1 MQKLPV
7 PLIFITLAFIMP
19 GSLVWPQGASAL
31 EVTVRGIEARATAS
45 VMTQET
51 AQAMATVMTRETA
64 QATAIVMTQESVQA
78 ATEAATTVQ
87 APPQATPAVM
97 TISSAK
103 TSAAVMATDP
113 ADPTMLPLAS
123 DSGQLKTGT
132 AAASTSAKQRQD
144 SVDIENIVREFL
156 LDFASRYK
164 GQARIDIETPHLGNH
179 ASCDDMQPQ
188 LSGKQALRARMTVT
202 VRCVVPAPWVVHVQA
217 SMSIEGGFYVASRT
231 IQAGSTVNQN
241 DLVMRVGD
249 LLRVPGDAVLSPE
262 SAIGFIASQ
271 RIPAG
276 TTIKSRM
283 LRSPG
288 SVERGQMVRTEVRGP
303 GFVANGEGKALE
315 SGAPGTRIQV
325 KANSGQII
333 TGIVLDA
340 HTVRVL
346 M

>member
-1 MQKLPV
+1 MQKLSA
-7 PLIFITLAFIMP
+7 PLVFITLAFIMH
-19 GSLVWPQGASAL
+19 GSLVWPQGVVASN
-31 EVTVRGIEARATAS
+31 VTENAITARATAA
-45 VMTQET
+45 VMPQE
-51 AQAMATVMTRETA
+51 AA

-78 ATEAATTVQ
+78 ATEAVAAAQ
-87 APPQATPAVM
+87 APLQAASAVM
-97 TISSAK
+97 AISSAQA
-103 TSAAVMATDP
+103 SAAVMATDP
-113 ADPTMLPLAS
+113 ADPTMLPLPS
-123 DSGQLKTGT
+123 DSGQSK
-132 AAASTSAKQRQD
+132 AAVASTSAKQRQD

-156 LDFASRYK
+156 LDFASHYK
-164 GQARIDIETPHLGNH
+164 GQARITIETPRLGNH

-202 VRCVVPAPWVVHVQA
+202 VRCVAPAPWVVHVQA
-217 SMSIEGGFYVASRT
+217 SMSIEGGFYAASRT

-303 GFVANGEGKALE
+303 GFVAYGEGKALE
-315 SGAPGTRIQV
+315 SGAPGTRIQI
-325 KANSGQII
+325 KTDSGQII